1 MFRVNRKL
9 AFVVAFAAALV
20 MLFMMSSVV
29 FAGDDT
35 TKSICVDGYV
45 INHRELAVNGTK
57 TDPAL
62 YVEAIGKSGTY
73 SATVGT
79 NGYYKFKSLPEGEW
93 NFQMPLP
100 EGWEGIVPQAEV
112 AGLAETGVT
121 ELKHQDA
128 CYRVVF
134 KVRRVFGIAVVKWEE
149 LLDGTVQPGEGWT
162 ITATP
167 VKDPFVKPKTEKTD
181 AGGRVGFTLSAG
193 KWIIQET
200 LKTGWKPITPSQVTI
215 VLDQYAPAG
224 AMDPVVFK
232 NLEPAC
238 KSKIEVQK
246 VGYGTDA
253 DGKEVMLG
261 PLAGWKV
268 TVSRADGTMTPV
280 TKVTDGLGKAIF
292 AGLPPGVYKVQ
303 ETVQVG
309 WKVIGDNPQTVIHRD
324 CETSQVRLE
333 NMEVQGKLKISGRK
347 LFQAWVPP
355 YKGTVVGLPGWV
367 MTATLVGTEV
377 TTTTATDALG
387 NYVFSEEQLKQAQM
401 AFPGASIKVCEESRD
416 NWIHVTAAC
425 VTVKFPYPVPPNY
438 TGAVANFTNQ
448 QDPPAGAAVAA
459 DTSQAAG
466 CRASVVVPKGQTLAR
481 LAAKY
486 GSSVGALVRANGIRN
501 ADLIYAGQMVCV
513 P

>member
-1 MFRVNRKL
+1 M
-9 AFVVAFAAALV
+9 
-20 MLFMMSSVV
+20 
-29 FAGDDT
+29 
-35 TKSICVDGYV
+35 
-45 INHRELAVNGTK
+45 
-57 TDPAL
+57 
-62 YVEAIGKSGTY
+62 
-73 SATVGT
+73 
-79 NGYYKFKSLPEGEW
+79 
-93 NFQMPLP
+93 
-100 EGWEGIVPQAEV
+100 PQAEV
-112 AGLAETGVT
+112 AGLAEASVT

-128 CYRVVF
+128 CYRIVF

-193 KWIIQET
+193 KWTIQET

-246 VGYGTDA
+246 IGYGTDTE
-253 DGKEVMLG
+253 GKEVMLG

-292 AGLPPGVYKVQ
+292 AGLPPGVYKVK
-303 ETVQVG
+303 ETVQAG

-324 CETSQVRLE
+324 CETSPVLIE

-347 LFQAWVPP
+347 LFKAWTPP

-367 MTATLVGTEV
+367 MTATLVGTDK
-377 TTTTATDALG
+377 TTTTVTDALG
-387 NYVFSEEQLKQAQM
+387 NYVFSEAQLEQGGM
-401 AFPGASIKVCEESRD
+401 AFPGASIKVCEEDRD
-416 NWIHVTAAC
+416 NWIHVTAEC
-425 VTVKFPYPVPPNY
+425 VTVKFPYPVPADY
-438 TGAVANFTNQ
+438 AGAKADFTNQ
-448 QDPPAGAAVAA
+448 QDPPVG
-459 DTSQAAG
+459 AG
-466 CRASVVVPKGQTLAR
+466 CRNHQPGCWLSGKCDGAQGPDTRPV
-481 LAAKY
+481 
-486 GSSVGALVRANGIRN
+486 SSPVWFVGGRVW
-501 ADLIYAGQMVCV
+501 
-513 P
+513 